1 MLPSSNEVERL
12 QNYLRL
18 AAQDL
23 EAGQLED
30 ALQNYQ
36 AALGITPQNIAV
48 LHQIAK
54 LYETQGNFVAAI
66 DSYKQAIA
74 LQPEQPFWVY
84 RHLGF
89 SLAQQNQLQD
99 AISAYERAIALQP
112 QDDATYSLLGKARQQ
127 IGNQKGAA
135 ESYKSAIALNAQ
147 QPVGVYIALG
157 DVLSQTGDIEG
168 AIAAYETARELD
180 PENIGLQRL
189 LADAYARQ
197 EFDIEDHLKL
207 AQQCQN
213 QGKLEEALYY
223 YQSILAFEKDN
234 LSIWHQIA
242 KIYESQEKFAEAID
256 SYKRAI
262 AIEPKQP
269 FWVYRH
275 LGFALVQ
282 QEQLEEAIAAYQQA
296 ITLQSED
303 DATYNL
309 LGQVQKRLGNQPSAI
324 ESFQQAIAL
333 SPQQSADVYIA
344 LGTTL
349 SEQGKLDE
357 AIAIYETALKFDP
370 ENTSLNSLLEEARI
384 PNLPAPLPQSIQTGA
399 ASSIAPI
406 AEQFSATDNPVL
418 QGSLTQVDGCLLKGW
433 VWNPANPQETLALI
447 VYKNNTEILRFVA
460 NCLHASEPEPK
471 LSGVDIGKHYFAV
484 RLPLDVC
491 QVAPF
496 NLKIVVEEY
505 DWILTNSQIRF
516 EYNPIYKI
524 SFQGHCEP
532 IVGTCIGGW
541 ALDNDNL
548 DQKLNL
554 YIYDEFQFL
563 LKTTASLYR
572 PDLKVLPQWEHGDG
586 FHGYMFE
593 IPNSILSLAQER
605 RVLHICYEN
614 SSVEL
619 HNSPLIVDGKQILY
633 SLIEET
639 QNILDRSTEVV
650 DRLIKLY

>member
-1 MLPSSNEVERL
+1 MLSSSSEVNRL
-12 QNYLRL
+12 QSYLQL
-18 AAQDL
+18 AAQHL

-30 ALQNYQ
+30 AIQNYRS
-36 AALGITPQNIAV
+36 ALGVAPQNMA
-48 LHQIAK
+48 LWHQMAK
-54 LYETQGNFVAAI
+54 LYEAQGNFVAAI
-66 DSYKQAIA
+66 DSYEQAIA
-74 LQPEQPFWVY
+74 LQSEQPFWVY

-89 SLAQQNQLQD
+89 ALAQQGQLQE
-99 AISAYERAIALQP
+99 AIVQYERSIALQP
-112 QDDATYSLLGKARQQ
+112 QDDATYSLLGKAQQ
-127 IGNQKGAA
+127 QLGNIQGAA
-135 ESYKSAIALNAQ
+135 ESYKSAIALNPQ
-147 QPVGVYIALG
+147 QPVGVYISLG
-157 DVLSQTGDIEG
+157 DVRSQQRDIDG
-168 AIAAYETARELD
+168 AIAAYEKALELD
-180 PENIGLQRL
+180 PENRGLQRL
-189 LADAYARQ
+189 LTDTYAHK
-197 EFDIEDHLKL
+197 EFDLEGYLKL
-207 AQQCQN
+207 AQQYQS
-213 QGKLEEALYY
+213 QGQLEEAIYY
-223 YQSILAFEKDN
+223 YQSILELEKDN
-234 LSIWHQIA
+234 LFIWHQIA

-256 SYKRAI
+256 SYRSAI
-262 AIEPKQP
+262 TIEPKQP

-275 LGFALVQ
+275 LGFVLVQ
-282 QEQLEEAIAAYQQA
+282 QGKLEEAIAAYQQA

-309 LGQVQKRLGNQPSAI
+309 LGQAQQRLGNPLSAI
-324 ESFQQAIAL
+324 ESFQKAIAL
-333 SPQQSADVYIA
+333 NPQQSADVYIS

-357 AIAIYETALKFDP
+357 AITIYETALKFDP
-370 ENTSLNSLLEEARI
+370 ENTSLNSLLEEARTQ
-384 PNLPAPLPQSIQTGA
+384 NLAAPLPQSMQACA

-406 AEQFSATDNPVL
+406 AGHFQATDSPLL

-460 NCLHASEPEPK
+460 NSLHESEPDLK
-471 LSGVDIGKHYFAV
+471 LSGVDIGNHYFAV
-484 RLPLDVC
+484 RLPLNVC
-491 QVAPF
+491 QEAPF

-516 EYNPIYKI
+516 EYNPIYKM

-548 DQKLNL
+548 YQRLNL

-563 LKTTASLYR
+563 LKTTANLYR
-572 PDLKVLPQWEHGDG
+572 PDLKALPQWENGDG

-593 IPNSILSLAQER
+593 IPNRLLSLSHER
-605 RVLHICYEN
+605 RALHICYEN

-619 HNSPLIVDGKQILY
+619 HNSPLIVDPKQLLS

-639 QNILDRSTEVV
+639 QNILDRSAEVV